1 MLFDN
6 GVVNFGT
13 TNVLRFTTCLNH
25 NVVRSIAVTAG
36 VELLLDVNISFLSLT
51 CNLQFH
57 VIIPKEEVR
66 KVRTNKPYTTRN
78 IFRSTLY
85 SAPLY
90 STHSTLLYS
99 TLLYTTL
106 YSTLLCIIRQQ
117 CACTGVFSIYCNKF
131 RASVLPS
138 SQSRECTAVC

>member
-90 STHSTLLYS
+90 STLH
-99 TLLYTTL
+99 
-106 YSTLLCIIRQQ
+106 YSTLLCTIRQQ